1 MAIWRKRSESGQPI
15 SRELRCPRGGVGT
28 LVRNDVFEGVA
39 TLLLDIHAPEVELP
53 AGQHGCAD
61 ALVVLHCRMG
71 KVRFCLSGADQ
82 GIELSEGHAAL
93 LRADE
98 STVSLLLPDSYA
110 RAAAVRICPRTL
122 PLSARHGMAEFGV
135 DIKGIIEATKPQSV
149 CVLENAVDMAHTFA
163 ELYNL
168 LQAPEPSRGYLRLK
182 AIELLLLLGCS
193 GPRGGQEGEIPSSL
207 FAGRMQ
213 IAYRAQHVMSR
224 HLSDPLG
231 VEALA
236 RLCEVSPTV
245 LKEAFRE
252 TFGMPVGT
260 WYRAYRINRA
270 CEMLRHDR
278 ASVADVAHAVG
289 YASASKFSRAFSAV
303 KGVAPSV
310 WRKGD
315 GMAEAYEDE
324 IPEELVALPPE
335 DSACPLSANVAPAA
349 PPEGA

>member
-1 MAIWRKRSESGQPI
+1 M
-15 SRELRCPRGGVGT
+15 SRQLACPRGGAGA
-28 LVRNDVFEGVA
+28 LVRTDVFEGVS
-39 TLLLDIHAPEVELP
+39 TILLDIHAPEVELP

-61 ALVVLHCRMG
+61 VLVVLHCRMG
-71 KVRFCLSGADQ
+71 KVRFCLSGVDQ
-82 GIELSEGHAAL
+82 GIELSEGRAAV
-93 LRADE
+93 LRANE
-98 STVSLLLPDSYA
+98 STIRLLLPDSYA
-110 RAAAVRICPRTL
+110 RLAAVRVCPRML

-135 DIKGIIEATKPQSV
+135 DLKGMVDATPSQSV
-149 CVLENAVDMAHTFA
+149 RVLDNAVDMAHTFA

-168 LQAPEPSRGYLRLK
+168 LQVPEPNRGYLRLK

-193 GPRGGQEGEIPSSL
+193 GPNGGQEGEIPSSL

-224 HLSDPLG
+224 HLSDPVG

-315 GMAEAYEDE
+315 DLVVPEDE
-324 IPEELVALPPE
+324 LSEELVALPSE
-335 DSACPLSANVAPAA
+335 DPACPLSMNVAPAA
-349 PPEGA
+349 PPESI